1 MPTKNRYKKLIRV
14 FIRYF
19 LGPVLFAW
27 LSFSIYKQI
36 QQQPNLESSWQTL
49 KQSMGSSLWWI
60 LPLVMLGTVL
70 NWSIESWK
78 WMLVVKRIQPVR
90 FITACKAVL
99 SGLSF
104 SVTTP
109 NRVGEYLGRVLYMDE
124 GNRLKAISLTITGSI
139 SQLLV
144 TLLMGLVSLVALQK
158 TVISAGLISAFW
170 YNWILY
176 GTLLVTIVLTVFYF
190 RIGWLVRWL
199 DRLPGVRRYKWL
211 FEALES
217 FDATILLQL
226 LSLSA
231 GRFVVFILQYWLLC
245 SLFDVEISWW
255 ACYWTVSLSYLV
267 MAAIPT
273 IALFTDLSLRGTV
286 SIQLLGLYS
295 SNHLGIGLAAA
306 SMWLLNLIIPAL
318 AGSLLIL
325 GIGRF
330 VKRKGKDDPTQE
342 SAAD

>member
-1 MPTKNRYKKLIRV
+1 MPFKNRHKKLIRV
-14 FIRYF
+14 FVRYF
-19 LGPVLFAW
+19 LGPVLCGW
-27 LSFSIYKQI
+27 LSYSIYQQI
-36 QQQPNLESSWQTL
+36 QQQPHLESSWRAM
-49 KQSMGSSLWWI
+49 KQSMGSSVWWI
-60 LPLVMLGTVL
+60 LPLVFLGMVL
-70 NWSIESWK
+70 NWSVESVK
-78 WMLVVKRIQPVR
+78 WMLVVKRIQPVG

-109 NRVGEYLGRVLYMDE
+109 NRVGEYLGRVLYMND

-139 SQLLV
+139 SQLIV
-144 TLLMGLVSLVALQK
+144 TLVMGLISLLVLQNALL
-158 TVISAGLISAFW
+158 SAGLITAFW
-170 YNWILY
+170 FNWVLY
-176 GTLLVTIVLTVFYF
+176 GTAFVTVLLILFYF
-190 RIGWLVRWL
+190 RIGWLVRWVG
-199 DRLPGVRRYKWL
+199 RMPGSHRYTWL
-211 FEALES
+211 IHSLGS
-217 FDATILLQL
+217 FDATILARL

-231 GRFVVFILQYWLLC
+231 VRFVIFILQYWLLC

-255 ACYWTVSLSYLV
+255 NCYVTVSLGYLV

-286 SIQLLGLYS
+286 SIQLLGMYS

-306 SMWLLNLIIPAL
+306 GMWLINLIIPAL

-330 VKRKGKDDPTQE
+330 VKKKTE
-342 SAAD
+342 AASGSEEF